1 MAKPKTEAYKELER
15 EYKKLAKRADQRLVR
30 LEALAESG
38 EFKSAVNMAYR
49 RAIHDIKQWG
59 GEGATRFN
67 QKQPENTQQLQ
78 AKINDIKQFLE
89 ASTSTKRGIVTHYKG
104 VAETINQKYGTQ
116 FTWSSMA
123 NFYQSELSTILE
135 NKVAGSGTLIRALG
149 KIYRNKD
156 KIIEQIKNSDKA
168 HINVEDEVLDEA
180 VQTIL
185 DELGTDVTKLF

>member
-1 MAKPKTEAYKELER
+1 MAKPKTETYKQLEH
-15 EYKKLAKRADQRLVR
+15 EYKQLAKRADQRLVR

-38 EFKSAVNMAYR
+38 DFKSAVNMAYR
-49 RAIHDIKQWG
+49 RAQHDIKQWG
-59 GEGATRFN
+59 GEEAKRFN
-67 QKQPENTQQLQ
+67 VKQPENTQQLQ

-89 ASTSTKRGIVTHYKG
+89 STTSTKRGIVTHYKG
-104 VAETINQKYGTQ
+104 VAETINEKYGTG
-116 FTWSSMA
+116 FTWDTMA

-149 KIYRNKD
+149 KIYRNKKEILKQLED
-156 KIIEQIKNSDKA
+156 SEQA

-185 DELGTDVTKLF
+185 KELGTDVTKLF